1 MNKKDEK
8 RPDGDSGNCCGGKT
22 KWVWAALALALGV
35 VVFGKLAENKGSA
48 ACCSG
53 GICPL
58 PTTTTTSNTGPAM
71 AVSPGAAVVAPPAAA
86 NLPRLVDLGA
96 GKCIPCKMMAPILAE
111 LKKTYAGKVDV
122 QFIDVWVNP
131 DEAPKYGIKIIP
143 TQIFYD
149 AAGKELFRHE
159 GFFAREDILAKW
171 KEFGVD
177 LADATAVPGAA
188 DKGNPARC

>member
-1 MNKKDEK
+1 MNNIEEKK
-8 RPDGDSGNCCGGKT
+8 PDGDAGSCCGSKA
-22 KWVWAALALALGV
+22 KWVWVALAVALGV
-35 VVFGKLAENKGSA
+35 IVLGKLANKGGPS

-53 GICPL
+53 EICPL
-58 PTTTTTSNTGPAM
+58 PTAAGATNTGLTAT
-71 AVSPGAAVVAPPAAA
+71 AVPRAAAGSQVAA
-86 NLPRLVDLGA
+86 NLPRMVDRGA
-96 GKCIPCKMMAPILAE
+96 GKCIPCKLMAPILEE
-111 LKKTYAGKVDV
+111 LKQTFAGRLEV

-131 DEAPKYGIKIIP
+131 DEAPKYGVKIIP

-177 LADATAVPGAA
+177 LTATSAP
-188 DKGNPARC
+188 